1 MEEEGEEVEQG
12 RSCHRCLLGTAGPM
26 GEVEG
31 AGLGG
36 QQGSARK
43 MEEEEGEAGDGD
55 GDGDGGEEE
64 EAAGGLLLWEVVEEV
79 GLLEFPVWRAV
90 VEEELRRGPWT
101 EEGEEGLRGCLW
113 TGEEEEVELSCGGAE
128 EEEEGHRHEK
138 EVVEVLQ
145 GGDKRHDQVT
155 SSDDITQQ
163 SAVSVNKVSQTA
175 H

>member
-12 RSCHRCLLGTAGPM
+12 RSCHRCLLGTAGTM

-36 QQGSARK
+36 QQRSARK
-43 MEEEEGEAGDGD
+43 MEEAEGEAGD

-64 EAAGGLLLWEVVEEV
+64 EAAGGLLLWGAVEEA

-101 EEGEEGLRGCLW
+101 EEGEEGLRGHLW
-113 TGEEEEVELSCGGAE
+113 TGEEEEEEVELSCGGAE
-128 EEEEGHRHEK
+128 EEEEGHRHGK

-155 SSDDITQQ
+155 SHN
-163 SAVSVNKVSQTA
+163 SVNKVSQTA